1 MAKNEAKIKFLA
13 ETSEFTEQI
22 KKANQSMSEL
32 RSELKLSESQFKGNE
47 QSVEALSEK
56 KRILQQQLEASS
68 EKVEALRKKLEKAK
82 EIYGENSDE
91 VSKLKTQ
98 LNKAETQYN
107 QLENEIDDTNKE
119 LNEQDTHAKKA
130 REALDDLAASADK
143 SNDGFTVMKGVLADI
158 VHDGLNLLVDGLK
171 EVSKFVME
179 TGMDFEAGMSEVKAI
194 SGASAEEMEALTEKA
209 KQMGAITKFS
219 AGESADAF
227 KYMAMAG
234 WKTGDMLNGIEGIMG
249 LAASANTELATA
261 SDIVTDALTAM
272 GYAAEDAGRLADVMA
287 AAASNSNTNVE
298 MMGETFKYAA
308 PLTGA
313 LGYSMEDLAITT
325 GLMAN
330 AGIKSTQAGTTLRGA
345 LTNLV
350 KPAKQASDMMEQLG
364 FYTEETITTFD
375 DQKIDQQM
383 LKVEKATLSAD
394 KAQTSYNTA
403 VKKYGEE
410 SDQAV
415 QAAMNLGIK
424 KEELRLATEKLKVL
438 QDGEV
443 KTIYGYNEAIKNE
456 DGSMKSLRETLGFL
470 RDAFSELSES
480 EQAQAAA
487 AIFGKSAM
495 SGMLAVINASDEDF
509 EKLTA
514 AIDNSEGAAEEMA
527 ATMQDNLA
535 GDVEQLG
542 GALETA
548 GLQAYEGFSEPMRK
562 AVQSVTETMNSYDV
576 AKLING
582 ISYEIGTLTNKAAG
596 ELPNALNGIIGFIQK
611 LVDNIDTIVVG
622 IKTFITTWAVLKGL
636 SIAMAIGGII
646 AKVAALVS
654 GLAAGTVTLGGVVTA
669 LGGVQ
674 AALAGATMGISLIV
688 TGIVAAVSWLANL
701 KSSTEKYSEAAAANA
716 NVLTQFEW
724 GLKNLQPTL
733 AGTNG
738 LLSDSGKTMQQLD
751 TAISE
756 TETAIT
762 NILST
767 ALSEQRQLRENELL
781 EIEQYNQRMAE
792 LQNEKLQVYRDQQNA
807 VLLQVK
813 NEGEALT
820 QEAAAQH
827 IVNMQ
832 EAMNQSNTIAQEAYQ
847 ARLIEIENFHK
858 TQGTIDSEAYK
869 ADMEEAKANYDA
881 QLAENATYNQQMLAQ
896 ITESA
901 ASWMSTEKDKWA
913 TILEESGNSK
923 KKYAKNLSEMDME
936 NSKAFLQ
943 MYTTAK
949 TQGANISSET
959 EQIAKDML
967 AAFDDLPDGMDKAG
981 KDALLG
987 LIDGMEDKVPG
998 LENAAEMSSDEIVDT
1013 LKKELQINSPSRVTK
1028 SIGGDV
1034 AEGLAVGMESKKGT
1048 LGSRIASFAS
1058 GLMGKMRAA
1067 FGVASPSK
1075 LTAEIGGFLSEGLGK
1090 GIADNED
1097 AALAPMQ
1104 GIVDKIT
1111 GVDLSGSSSLS
1122 YDLSAQLGDMVSS
1135 ALGGNAFSDLARM
1148 IEDLASRPISIKIG
1162 DREIIKAT
1170 ASANDS
1176 YNGMRNT
1183 FKNRGLAVD

>member
-1 MAKNEAKIKFLA
+1 MAKNEARIKFLA
-13 ETSEFTEQI
+13 DTEQFREQL
-22 KKANQSMSEL
+22 KHANSSLTEL
-32 RSELKLSESQFKGNE
+32 RSEMKLSETQFKDNAH
-47 QSVEALSEK
+47 SVEALTDK
-56 KRILQQQLEASS
+56 KRILQQQLEASES
-68 EKVEALRKKLEKAK
+68 KVKALRNTLEKAK
-82 EIYGENSDE
+82 QIYGENSIE
-91 VSKLKTQ
+91 VSKLQTQ
-98 LNKAETQYN
+98 LNNAERQYK
-107 QLENEIDDTNKE
+107 QLEAEVEDTNKE
-119 LNEQDTHAKKA
+119 LNEQDTHAKRA
-130 REALDDLAASADK
+130 REALEDLASSTDK
-143 SNDGFTVMKGVLADI
+143 ANDGFTVMKGVVADL
-158 VHDGLNLLVDGLK
+158 VHDGLQLLVDGLK
-171 EVSKFVME
+171 EISKFVME
-179 TGMDFEAGMSEVKAI
+179 TGMDFESGMSEVKAI
-194 SGASAEEMEALTEKA
+194 SGATADEMEDLTEKA
-209 KQMGAITKFS
+209 KQMGAETKFS

-234 WKTGDMLNGIEGIMG
+234 WDAEEMLNGIEGVMS
-249 LAASANTELATA
+249 LAAAANADLATA

-272 GYAAEDAGRLADVMA
+272 GYAADDAGRLSDVMA
-287 AAASNSNTNVE
+287 AAAANANTNVE

-308 PLTGA
+308 PVAGT
-313 LGYSMEDLAITT
+313 LGYSMEDVAIVT

-330 AGIKSTQAGTTLRGA
+330 SGIKASQAGTTMRTA
-345 LTNLV
+345 FTNLIS
-350 KPAKQASDMMEQLG
+350 PAKTAAETMQALG

-375 DQKIDQQM
+375 QQSIDSQM
-383 LKVEKATLSAD
+383 LKVERASL
-394 KAQTSYNTA
+394 A
-403 VKKYGEE
+403 VKKAQDAYNDALKEYGEDSNE
-410 SDQAV
+410 AAV
-415 QAAMNLGIK
+415 KAAELAIK
-424 KEELRLATEKLKVL
+424 KEDLRIKSEKLEAQQK
-438 QDGEV
+438 GEV
-443 KTIYGYNEAIKNE
+443 KTIYGYNQAVQNE
-456 DGSMKSLRETLGFL
+456 DGSMKSLRETLVYL
-470 RDAFSELSES
+470 RGAFANMTEA
-480 EQAQAAA
+480 EQASAAS
-487 AIFGKSAM
+487 AIFGKRAM

-509 EKLTA
+509 DKLTA
-514 AIDNSEGAAEEMA
+514 AIDGSEGAAKEMA
-527 ATMQDNLA
+527 ETMQDNLA
-535 GDVEQLG
+535 GDVEKLG
-542 GALETA
+542 GALETC
-548 GLQAYEGFSEPMRK
+548 GLQAYEGFSKPMRE
-562 AVQSVTETMNSYDV
+562 AVQSVTETMDSYDV

-582 ISYEIGTLTNKAAG
+582 ISYEIGGLANKAAG
-596 ELPNALNGIIGFIQK
+596 ELPNALNGIVNFISAI
-611 LVDNIDTIVVG
+611 VDHIDDIVVG
-622 IKTFITTWAVLKGL
+622 IKTFVTTWAILKGL
-636 SIAMAIGGII
+636 SIGMAIANII
-646 AKVAALVS
+646 SKVAALVS
-654 GLAAGTVTLGGVVTA
+654 GLATGTITLGGVTAA

-688 TGIVAAVSWLANL
+688 AGIATAVSWLSNM
-701 KSSTEKYSEAAAANA
+701 KTKTEEYSEAAAANA
-716 NVLTQFEW
+716 HVLTEFEW

-762 NILST
+762 TILST

-847 ARLIEIENFHK
+847 RRLIEIDNFHK
-858 TQGTIDSEAYK
+858 AQGTIDSEAYRK
-869 ADMEEAKANYDA
+869 DMEDAKANYDA
-881 QLAENATYNQQMLAQ
+881 QIAENATYNQQMLAQ
-896 ITESA
+896 IAESA
-901 ASWMSTEKDKWA
+901 ASWMSTEKEKWA
-913 TILEESGNSK
+913 SILEDSGNSK

-949 TQGANISSET
+949 REGANISDET

-967 AAFDDLPDGMDKAG
+967 AAFDDLPKGMDEAG

-987 LIDGMEDKVPG
+987 LIDGMEGEIDG
-998 LENAAEMSSDEIVDT
+998 LENASEMTADEIVDT
-1013 LKKELQINSPSRVTK
+1013 LESELDINSPSEVTAK
-1028 SIGGDV
+1028 IGGHV
-1034 AEGLAVGMESKKGT
+1034 AEGLAVGMERKQGPLGT
-1048 LGSRIASFAS
+1048 RISNFAS
-1058 GLMGKMRAA
+1058 GLIGKIKNA
-1067 FGVASPSK
+1067 FGVHSPSK

-1122 YDLSAQLGDMVSS
+1122 YDLSTQLGDMVSS

-1176 YNGMRNT
+1176 YSGMRNT
-1183 FKNRGLAVD
+1183 FKNRGLAVE